1 VRNEN
6 YVDLPDPLFR
16 ELKARAA
23 RQGVKMKELPAAFI
37 EEGLRTGKGARA
49 QASPARSPLPIARRA
64 TGVAI
69 PTLDNSQ
76 IAEILDTEDAHAG
89 H

>member
-1 VRNEN
+1 MRTTL
-6 YVDLPDPLFR
+6 DLPDPLFR

-23 RQGVKMKELPAAFI
+23 RQGVKMKELLAAFI

-64 TGVAI
+64 TGAAI
-69 PTLDNSQ
+69 PGLDNSQ
-76 IAEILDTEDAHAG
+76 IAEILDTEDVHAG